1 MNRPIY
7 MKLVAIVLI
16 SLAAS
21 MGVAA
26 VPDAPGKVTP
36 LDVGDMIPDVS
47 VRDADGQDLNMRAM
61 VTMQPAVIIFYRGGW
76 CPYCNKHLAALAD
89 IQDSLNGQ
97 GYQILAISPDKPAG
111 LAETTE
117 KNELGYLLFSDSKAK
132 AIEAFGLGFKVEEE
146 TLEKYKGYG
155 IDLEAASGRAHHI
168 LPVPAVYLVDHDGK
182 ILFRYYNPDY
192 KVRLSTEEILAAA
205 KANAPKPVE

>member
-1 MNRPIY
+1 MKRPIY
-7 MKLVAIVLI
+7 MKLATIVLI

-26 VPDAPGKVTP
+26 IQDAPEKVTP

-47 VRDADGQDLNMRAM
+47 VRDADGQDLNIRSM
-61 VTMQPAVIIFYRGGW
+61 VTMQPALVIFYRGSW

-89 IQDSLNGQ
+89 IQEDLNGY
-97 GYQILAISPDKPAG
+97 GYQILAISPDRPAG
-111 LAETTE
+111 LKEATE

-132 AIEAFGLGFKVEEE
+132 AIEAFGLGFKVDEK
-146 TLEKYKGYG
+146 TLEKYKGHG
-155 IDLEAASGRAHHI
+155 IDLEEASGRDHNI

-182 ILFRYYNPDY
+182 ILFRYYNPDH

-205 KANAPKPVE
+205 KANAPKPIE